1 MDPLHL
7 SIEADN
13 AKGTSLRTS
22 AREWMQAA
30 EVRADTIEDGLLV
43 LSELFS
49 NAVTASRA
57 GDVVEV
63 RLTSGVHGQIQVSV
77 TNTGLAFDLERVPA
91 PTLDRR
97 GGRGLAIAQAI
108 GSLNVRHRDG
118 RTMVAVDI
126 VRS

>member
-1 MDPLHL
+1 M
-7 SIEADN
+7 
-13 AKGTSLRTS
+13 RT
-22 AREWMQAA
+22 QK
-30 EVRADTIEDGLLV
+30 VRADTIEDVLLV

-49 NAVTASRA
+49 NAVTASRTGA
-57 GDVVEV
+57 VVDVH
-63 RLTSGVHGQIQVSV
+63 LTSRADGEIQVSV
-77 TNTGLAFDLERVPA
+77 MNTGLAFDLERVPA

-108 GSLNVRHRDG
+108 GSLHVRHRDG

>member
-13 AKGTSLRTS
+13 AKGTSLRAS
-22 AREWMQAA
+22 AREWMRAA

-49 NAVTASRA
+49 NAVTASRS

-77 TNTGLAFDLERVPA
+77 TNTGLAFDPERVPA

-108 GSLNVRHRDG
+108 GSLHVRHRDG

-126 VRS
+126 ARS